1 MKDIT
6 PAMVSALLLDM
17 QREGLAHSTCVKAYT
32 ILLGIFKMAYM
43 QDHVDRNIMDKVE
56 RPKPRKDEEKK
67 EISAFTAQEL
77 RLILDCLEKEP
88 LKWQALI
95 WLLCDTGLRRGEAVG
110 LKWEDVSFTTGKA
123 TVRRSMGYTPDKGV
137 YEDTTKNSKQRTIDL
152 SPRVLSLLRSW
163 REEQAAVCLSPW
175 IFNQDTDK
183 SPAPMHPQSP
193 TRYLA
198 KFGERYGIH
207 NLYPHKLRHSFASVA
222 ITHGADVASVSEKL
236 GHADKAVT
244 LRMYTHADE
253 QSIKR
258 AGDIF
263 RDAIEKA

>member
-1 MKDIT
+1 
-6 PAMVSALLLDM
+6 
-17 QREGLAHSTCVKAYT
+17 
-32 ILLGIFKMAYM
+32 
-43 QDHVDRNIMDKVE
+43 
-56 RPKPRKDEEKK
+56 
-67 EISAFTAQEL
+67 
-77 RLILDCLEKEP
+77 
-88 LKWQALI
+88 
-95 WLLCDTGLRRGEAVG
+95 
-110 LKWEDVSFTTGKA
+110 
-123 TVRRSMGYTPDKGV
+123 
-137 YEDTTKNSKQRTIDL
+137 
-152 SPRVLSLLRSW
+152 
-163 REEQAAVCLSPW
+163 
-175 IFNQDTDK
+175 
-183 SPAPMHPQSP
+183 MHPQSP

-207 NLYPHKLRHSFASVA
+207 DLYPHKLRHSFASVA